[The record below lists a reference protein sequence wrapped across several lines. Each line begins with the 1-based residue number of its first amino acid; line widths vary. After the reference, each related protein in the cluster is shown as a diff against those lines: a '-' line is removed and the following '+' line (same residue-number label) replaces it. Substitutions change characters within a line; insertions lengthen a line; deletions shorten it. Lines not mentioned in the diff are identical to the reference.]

1 MLVAEIFT
9 YFPPDHRVQSSIEV
23 RDSAVHLPDNIAGK
37 WMSDPEPEVRL
48 AGMFLSVYST
58 SVTRAVSGSVLQ
70 ALKLNLVHLHTD
82 TDANFR
88 REVHGYTQKLF
99 DRLRAST
106 ATLSK
111 GVSKSAVTG
120 NARLPFPKAA
130 FDSDP
135 LTSRTARQDS
145 LLESLSFVV
154 WYLRFL
160 QWELR
165 PTAPYQS
172 RITALRSLTIVL
184 RSGVDPGVPFDSLSK
199 SAQGQLN
206 WAHGIQIGNKKL
218 VRALLDLI
226 LDPFDDVRDAAVSVL
241 QLCLAAMPETEKE
254 LTMLAIPPFIARAEA
269 VMLRTGRADQADGV
283 ARAYGMIFSSAE
295 DGVKIPGSS
304 YFSTK
309 LQIFEHLQ
317 HQLKSTLAVAHQDL
331 SQAVDGRPVHGIFAA
346 LRYVVDQPDFYSLVS
361 KMSPEAFF
369 KWKCLHSDIVESIE
383 SLWTCVYHV
392 LCADAPE
399 GHVPDEMEDEGSLDT
414 KEILSYSWRGL
425 KEAR

>member
-1 MLVAEIFT
+1 M
-9 YFPPDHRVQSSIEV
+9 QSSIEI
-23 RDSAVHLPDNIAGK
+23 RDGTVYLPDSIAGE
-37 WMSDPEPEVRL
+37 WMSNPEPEVRL

-58 SVTRAVSGSVLQ
+58 SVTRVVSGGVLQ
-70 ALKLNLVHLHTD
+70 ALKLNLAHLHTD
-82 TDANFR
+82 ADANFR
-88 REVHGYTQKLF
+88 REVYGYTQKLF

-111 GVSKSAVTG
+111 GIFKSGAAGHV
-120 NARLPFPKAA
+120 RLPFPRAA
-130 FDSDP
+130 FGSGVSIP
-135 LTSRTARQDS
+135 GVNQQDS
-145 LLESLSFVV
+145 LLESLSFIV

-184 RSGVDPGVPFDSLSK
+184 RSGLDPGVPFESLSK

-218 VRALLDLI
+218 MRALLDLI
-226 LDPFDDVRDAAVSVL
+226 LDPFDDVRDTAVSVL
-241 QLCLAAMPETEKE
+241 QLCLAALPETEKE
-254 LTMLAIPPFIARAEA
+254 VVMSVIPPFISRAEA

-283 ARAYGMIFSSAE
+283 ARAYGMIFSSAQ
-295 DGVKIPGSS
+295 DAAVTPGSS

-317 HQLKSTLAVAHQDL
+317 HQLKSTLALAHEDL
-331 SQAVDGRPVHGIFAA
+331 SNAVDGRPVHGIFAA
-346 LRYVVDQPDFYSLVS
+346 LRYVVDQPDFYALLSS
-361 KMSPEAFF
+361 MSPEAFS
-369 KWKCLHSDIVESIE
+369 KWKYLHSDIVESIE
-383 SLWTCVYHV
+383 SLWNCVYHV

-399 GHVPDEMEDEGSLDT
+399 GHVPDELEDEGSLDT